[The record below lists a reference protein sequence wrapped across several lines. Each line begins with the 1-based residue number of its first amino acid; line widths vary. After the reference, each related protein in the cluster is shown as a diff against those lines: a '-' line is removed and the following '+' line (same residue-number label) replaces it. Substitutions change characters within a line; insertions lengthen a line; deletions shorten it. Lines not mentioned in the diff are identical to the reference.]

1 MKKYIIQDREAG
13 NYIDEFPTLKEAEEL
28 VRSWEEEEQ
37 ADGTYV
43 ENFYE
48 IVEKECQDE
57 EETLDSMDRF

>member
-48 IVEKECQDE
+48 IVEVDVQEQ
-57 EETLDSMDRF
+57 